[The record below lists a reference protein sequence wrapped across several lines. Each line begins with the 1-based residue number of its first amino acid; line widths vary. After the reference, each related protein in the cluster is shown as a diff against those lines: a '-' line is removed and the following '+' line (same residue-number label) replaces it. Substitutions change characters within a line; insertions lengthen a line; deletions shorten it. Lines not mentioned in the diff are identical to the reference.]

1 MTSLGAAIR
10 RLWGMQVV
18 RFAVVGLTGTGI
30 YYVTALIAL
39 NAGLSVEVAHV
50 VAFAVSIVFSYVAQK
65 MVTFRVRGSHRR
77 SIGRF
82 VASTAII
89 AGSQFALV
97 LGLRHLSIPALVLF
111 AISSVYYPVASFCF
125 HSLWTF
131 KKKAD
136 SQARSNASAETDQTI

>member
-1 MTSLGAAIR
+1 MTSLGEAIR
-10 RLWGMQVV
+10 RLWSMQVV
-18 RFAVVGLTGTGI
+18 RFSVVGLAGTGI

-39 NAGLSVEVAHV
+39 DAGLSVEVAHV

-65 MVTFRVRGSHRR
+65 MVTFRVHGNHRR
-77 SIGRF
+77 SIWRF
-82 VASTAII
+82 SVSTAII

-97 LGLRHLSIPALVLF
+97 LGLRHLSIAAPVLF

-131 KKKAD
+131 KKKAN
-136 SQARSNASAETDQTI
+136 SEAHSNVSAETDQTI